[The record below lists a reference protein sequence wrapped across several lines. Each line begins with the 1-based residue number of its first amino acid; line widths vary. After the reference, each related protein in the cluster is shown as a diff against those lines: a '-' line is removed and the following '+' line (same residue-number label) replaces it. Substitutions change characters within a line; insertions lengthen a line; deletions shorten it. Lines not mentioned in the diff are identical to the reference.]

1 MGSPRTVIVLIVA
14 AVAAIALAVL
24 VRGAFGHKPPPVQ
37 ADVVDKRPM
46 TQVLV
51 AQRDLAIGERLAQGD
66 IVWQPWPV
74 SAVNANYITDG
85 TAAAPQPTTAAGKA
99 GQKVAETA
107 RAVAAGSQDPMAQ
120 LYGAIVKQ
128 PFAKGEPMVAGK
140 IVRGGEGGYMSVV
153 LASGQRAVAV
163 PISVEKAAGGFVLPG
178 DHVDV
183 IQSREVNAGGG
194 GGQGRSMTV
203 ADTLLR
209 NVRVLAIDQKTT
221 AEKNA
226 QAMVGAVATLEV
238 DPGGAEL
245 LARALSQG
253 QGTLSLALRSVTD
266 TAGPAQRSASDD
278 GERGHVVRVFRGD
291 QVSEV
296 SAR

>member
-14 AVAAIALAVL
+14 AIAAIALAVL
-24 VRGAFGHKPPPVQ
+24 VRGAFGHKPPPPVQ
-37 ADVVDKRPM
+37 AAAADKRPM

-51 AQRDLAIGERLAQGD
+51 AQRDLAVGERLAQGD

-85 TAAAPQPTTAAGKA
+85 AAAAPQPTTVAAKA

-107 RAVAAGSQDPMAQ
+107 RAVAAGAQDPMAQ
-120 LYGAIVKQ
+120 LHGAIVKQ

-140 IVRGGEGGYMSVV
+140 LVRGGEGGYMSVV
-153 LASGQRAVAV
+153 LSSGQRAVAV

-183 IQSREVNAGGG
+183 IQTREVSVGAAG
-194 GGQGRSMTV
+194 GGQGRSMNV

-209 NVRVLAIDQKTT
+209 NVRVLAIDQKTA

-238 DPGGAEL
+238 DPGGAEA
-245 LARALSQG
+245 LARAQGQG

-266 TAGPAQRSASDD
+266 TAGPAQRSGGD
-278 GERGHVVRVFRGD
+278 ELGHVVRIFRGD